1 MQQPTIRTFLL
12 ADLTCYLC
20 GASAGSIEHEQGS
33 TAARVPI
40 QRGGRSGTIG
50 VYDTSRLRC
59 PRCGGS
65 VYVDSVEVVD
75 RRYEPIEWED
85 DGPRRGRPPKWLVE
99 QRRRKRDRDANS
111 QVA

>member
-40 QRGGRSGTIG
+40 HRAGLSGTIG

-65 VYVDSVEVVD
+65 VYIDSVEVVD
-75 RRYEPIEWED
+75 RRYEPAS
-85 DGPRRGRPPKWLVE
+85 GKATPPAAPAQWGSNSGA
-99 QRRRKRDRDANS
+99 ANRTAAANP